1 MSPLQQHLD
10 EIWNEH
16 YEPAYRWPIPA
27 RYVIDISG
35 IIRAADVNADYM
47 ISPEPV
53 DTVKFLRTLKP

>member
-1 MSPLQQHLD
+1 MNS
-10 EIWNEH
+10 NEH
-16 YEPAYRWPIPA
+16 YEPAYRLPIPA